1 MYLTHLKNFLPDRR
15 QLCMKDTHQSPIDF
29 SGSYLREKLLKPA
42 RDIRSLLRWGY
53 PKFATISFV
62 ATHSQLSAEERY
74 ILTRVIVSP
83 ERVVSRINKKAACTG
98 IRDKDLLLDGY
109 NVLLSMDSLLKKE
122 PIWFCDDGY
131 IRDTRYYFSKA
142 KQAEDIEESLDL
154 VLEFLSENHPKS
166 AIFLLD
172 AQISRSGELAGLI
185 RRKMNEYGIS
195 GEARTSK
202 TADFEL
208 KAEGGNPVKSVIVAT
223 SDGIVIDSVLQVID
237 IPACLMEKMGIEPI
251 RLY

>member
-1 MYLTHLKNFLPDRR
+1 MRDAQQN
-15 QLCMKDTHQSPIDF
+15 PIDF
-29 SGSYLREKLLKPA
+29 SGPYLREKLLKPA

-62 ATHSQLSAEERY
+62 ATHSQLSIEERY
-74 ILTRVIVSP
+74 ILTRVIMP
-83 ERVVSRINKKAACTG
+83 PDRVVSRINKKVACTD
-98 IRDKDLLLDGY
+98 IKDKDLLLDGY
-109 NVLLSMDSLLKKE
+109 NVLLSVDSLLKKE
-122 PIWFCDDGY
+122 PLWFCDDGY
-131 IRDTRYYFSKA
+131 IRDTRYYFSKS

-154 VLEFLSENHPKS
+154 VLKFLSEAYPKS
-166 AIFLLD
+166 ALFLLD

-185 RRKMNEYGIS
+185 RRKMKEYGIP

-208 KAEGGNPVKSVIVAT
+208 KSEGGNSEKYLIVAT
-223 SDGIVIDSVLQVID
+223 SDGIVIDSVMQVLD